1 MLTSETGRAE
11 AIRRLVDEGEALGI
25 PRAELLDAAQ
35 VEASAL
41 DDPDGRVPVS
51 KYWDLWRFIAGE
63 VPDPDL
69 GLKLGQQVQVRDTG
83 IVGYAMLHSSTLGG
97 GLERLA
103 RYGKIFTQRADL
115 SLEPAGT
122 QWRFIQHRPPLYR
135 SLRQVTD
142 GRIAA
147 VLSVCRQITGRDLDP
162 TLVRL
167 PYPRPE
173 DISVH
178 RQLFRSDLD
187 FGERTWSMDFRAR
200 DLALPL
206 IAADE
211 TLAGYLDE
219 VAALRLEEL
228 PQDESFTDRVR
239 RIVWAHL
246 SEGQPSVA
254 RVASELA
261 VSGRTLQRRLREEGH
276 SFAELVE
283 TLRKQ
288 KAEALLKDK
297 HLAIYEVGY
306 LLGYS
311 DATAFY
317 RAFRRWYGKSP
328 REYRQLSSSQG
339 SRGNSASV

>member
-11 AIRRLVDEGEALGI
+11 AIRCLVDEGEALGI

-115 SLEPAGT
+115 SLEPAGA

-135 SLRQVTD
+135 SLRQVED

-173 DISVH
+173 DISAH
-178 RQLFRSDLD
+178 RQLFRSDLE

-239 RIVWAHL
+239 RIVWADL

-297 HLAIYEVGY
+297 HLAIYEVGF

-317 RAFRRWYGKSP
+317 RAFRRWHGKSP
-328 REYRQLSSSQG
+328 REYRQLSSS
-339 SRGNSASV
+339 